1 VIGLLDEGA
10 RNHLLP
16 QYVALNAVARRL
28 VVTSNAGPTLA
39 VVDLDDARLE
49 AIWPLADEGAV
60 HARGVALDEAGV
72 AWVISSEEPSV
83 QRVDAAGGVALDLG
97 QQAAFVVVER
107 PGGGAVVGAT
117 VDGVDTLL
125 SLGPSGALEASLPI
139 EGLLAGL
146 AMGQGGLLLTLGG
159 SGDRR
164 TAVIGRSPFTF
175 EESWRCESE
184 AGIPLQQRLGHLT
197 DLGDGGFAATWEDEI
212 LVADC
217 PIAGGLGVWAQ
228 RAEGTENKV
237 ALPWGDGLLVLDRI
251 ATGEPR
257 APVFGVARAYDRA
270 LAPIDGGWR
279 SGQNTGSA
287 GIDPVSGLVWL
298 SSEGTSELWAVEPEE
313 GQRAATIETGIHLE
327 SLRPS
332 VDGKTVWFT
341 GRLSNLVGRYEAD
354 SGALVT
360 VAEEVLWPVAPTL
373 LNGRLFVFAHLD
385 ATLVELDP
393 ESLRPIQSFPLA
405 EPTGA
410 LTFSDMAASPERGT
424 LFVAEAESNT
434 LYEVDPDT
442 GAVIG
447 QWPLA
452 GGAIP
457 DPDLPGRAELRLVEG
472 GALVVR
478 NNDGW
483 MSRVAFD
490 APELVAEG
498 LIEARVLYDGQDIPR
513 LERLSAEVIDGA
525 FFFGGRAFDAATLER
540 WPERD
545 VAVEQVVA
553 ALGGGGWMGWRLQ
566 GEASELVRYNSV
578 GDEIATLS
586 CALSASSGPMMRL
599 AEAAP
604 ARLYAIDL
612 ARVELQVLPV
622 EGLLRATR

>member
-1 VIGLLDEGA
+1 
-10 RNHLLP
+10 
-16 QYVALNAVARRL
+16 
-28 VVTSNAGPTLA
+28 
-39 VVDLDDARLE
+39 
-49 AIWPLADEGAV
+49 
-60 HARGVALDEAGV
+60 
-72 AWVISSEEPSV
+72 
-83 QRVDAAGGVALDLG
+83 
-97 QQAAFVVVER
+97 
-107 PGGGAVVGAT
+107 
-117 VDGVDTLL
+117 
-125 SLGPSGALEASLPI
+125 
-139 EGLLAGL
+139 
-146 AMGQGGLLLTLGG
+146 
-159 SGDRR
+159 
-164 TAVIGRSPFTF
+164 
-175 EESWRCESE
+175 
-184 AGIPLQQRLGHLT
+184 
-197 DLGDGGFAATWEDEI
+197 
-212 LVADC
+212 
-217 PIAGGLGVWAQ
+217 
-228 RAEGTENKV
+228 
-237 ALPWGDGLLVLDRI
+237 
-251 ATGEPR
+251 
-257 APVFGVARAYDRA
+257 
-270 LAPIDGGWR
+270 
-279 SGQNTGSA
+279 
-287 GIDPVSGLVWL
+287 VSGLVWL